1 MTTGTMSLPSPA
13 GSIKAIGL
21 GLGHQNYTCNATT
34 PAPVAIGAKATLTD
48 VSPLLPFM
56 PAGMGEKF
64 LNDLPTIAYKI
75 EAIIEIINN
84 ALGIQLDVLGQHI
97 FNALGTPCF
106 DLGDLGQLEAKKL
119 PGGDIV
125 PPAGGIPGSVDW
137 LALGDAGGS
146 VGLSRVYRVN
156 TAGGKPPAT
165 CDGTDKLITV
175 PYAALYVFYAGS

>member
-1 MTTGTMSLPSPA
+1 MTGTMSLPAPVGA
-13 GSIKAIGL
+13 IKALAL
-21 GLGHQNYTCNATT
+21 GQGHQNYTCNATT
-34 PAPVAIGAKATLTD
+34 PAPVPIGAKATLTD
-48 VSPLLPFM
+48 ASPLLPFM

-75 EAIIEIINN
+75 EAIIDIINN
-84 ALGIQLDVLGQHI
+84 ALSINLDVIGQHI

-125 PPAGGIPGSVDW
+125 APAGSVAGSVDW
-137 LALGDAGGS
+137 LALEDAGGS

-156 TAGGKPPAT
+156 TAGGKPSPT
-165 CDGTDKLITV
+165 CDGTDNLITV
-175 PYAALYVFYAGS
+175 PYAALYVFYGDS